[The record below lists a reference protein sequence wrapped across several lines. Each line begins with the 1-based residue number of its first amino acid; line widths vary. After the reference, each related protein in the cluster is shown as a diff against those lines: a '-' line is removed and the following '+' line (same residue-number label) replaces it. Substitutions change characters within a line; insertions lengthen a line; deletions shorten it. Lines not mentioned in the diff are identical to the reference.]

1 MHDIYHLLAKSYP
14 EFRHLSDAELAESAD
29 TYAGAGF
36 AINSALTLIGNLAL
50 DATES
55 EGYGGDDALRDMN
68 LISNALRHLPRMMMA
83 LNHCSQSAE
92 YVRMDRK
99 KKRRLKM
106 IDPET
111 NDRWAEKSGEMI
123 TVDNVAFNRVTFIR
137 DGYEFPCIFPLER
150 FVKEFTFVSRGQGNE
165 KRA

>member
-29 TYAGAGF
+29 TYPGAGF

-99 KKRRLKM
+99 KKAEVK
-106 IDPET
+106 
-111 NDRWAEKSGEMI
+111 NDRS
-123 TVDNVAFNRVTFIR
+123 
-137 DGYEFPCIFPLER
+137 
-150 FVKEFTFVSRGQGNE
+150 
-165 KRA
+165 